1 MRKYLFNTS
10 LFVLLAT
17 FMSCGSSN
25 MSFENIQ
32 QMVYSNNFNFVA
44 KDFTSRTTYSA
55 PAGTGRI
62 ASTTIQDGTYEKIGV
77 QVNHDQLRINLPIN
91 DKESKLDKTSLV
103 AISQDFTAARK
114 TLENGNILVN
124 YFLNDQKDINLVKME
139 IDKSGKIDCSI
150 EGPNQKPLL
159 FVGTIERN

>member
-1 MRKYLFNTS
+1 MFA
-10 LFVLLAT
+10 LLAI
-17 FMSCGSSN
+17 FMSCGSSS

-44 KDFTSRTTYSA
+44 KDFTNRTTYSA

-62 ASTTIQDGTYEKIGV
+62 ASTTIQDGTSDKIGV